1 MVPHCLGIQRLSLWI
16 EFIQLSRRCDITEAE
31 ESLGGRESA
40 AGWMRDKQMK
50 KMQMEKSY
58 LEKRKEKKKSERL
71 S

>member
-1 MVPHCLGIQRLSLWI
+1 MVPHCLGIHGLLLWI
-16 EFIQLSRRCDITEAE
+16 EFIQLSCRCDITEAE

-58 LEKRKEKKKSERL
+58 FEFFFFAMSKLIGR
-71 S
+71 